1 VARTVPKPDL
11 PPEVKRFITWLTVEC
26 GFSRH
31 TIAAYTRDLRDLIAF
46 ANDAPLPSLTSR
58 RLAEHL
64 AWLKTERNLEPASI
78 TRHLAT
84 IRVFYRYLLVTGRVE
99 KSPAEILERPTQWKR
114 LPNVLSARQVQK
126 LVETPAPRVTVRKKT
141 PVDDPLGL
149 HLRDRALLELL
160 YACGLRATE
169 VCTLEHGVGASLDA
183 KERVLLVRGK
193 GNKQRIVPIAQAS
206 LDAIEQ
212 YLTHCRPR
220 LDRGRHLSR
229 NRLLLSR
236 TGRPLER
243 VAVHQIV
250 ARAAKEAGI
259 PKVHPHMLRHSFAT
273 HLLTGG
279 ADLRVVQELLGHAD
293 ITTTQIYTHVDRTQ
307 LKDQH
312 RRFHPREEAQRRRR
326 ANAPQPPQ

>member
-1 VARTVPKPDL
+1 VAHAKPKPPL
-11 PPEVKRFITWLTVEC
+11 PPEVQRFVTWLTVER

-31 TIAAYTRDLRDLIAF
+31 TIAAYTRDLRDLITF
-46 ANDAPLPSLTSR
+46 AKDAPLASLSSR

-64 AWLKTERNLEPASI
+64 AWLKTEQKLEAPSI

-84 IRVFYRYLLVTGRVE
+84 IRVFYRHLLVTGRID

-114 LPNVLSARQVQK
+114 LPDVLSARQVQK
-126 LVETPAPRVTVRKKT
+126 LVETPEPRVVVRKKT
-141 PVDDPLGL
+141 TKDPLDL

-160 YACGLRATE
+160 YACGLRASE

-183 KERVLLVRGK
+183 KDRILKVVGK
-193 GNKQRIVPIAQAS
+193 GNKQRIVPIAQPS

-212 YLTHCRPR
+212 YLTHCRPK

-243 VAVHQIV
+243 VAVYQIV
-250 ARAAKEAGI
+250 RATSRAAGLKD
-259 PKVHPHMLRHSFAT
+259 VHPHMLRHSFAT

-312 RRFHPREEAQRRRR
+312 RRFHPRERTARGQPK
-326 ANAPQPPQ
+326 ANPP